1 MHNPSYKMTKYCFLL
16 CLLTLGKDMRAQP
29 ESNPG
34 MAELSEKVIPWEKAL
49 PPYGNGTPTYKQG
62 LNHNFSAYHRG
73 LIDIFAD
80 WIKKSFIPIG
90 GLPQQVKQLTPD
102 GTESIPFVP
111 NGSGVTWNLWVP
123 CYAPDHKRII
133 QAQPASST
141 EVSIYSNVL
150 PGRSAATWL
159 NTDKEYY
166 FTMMYDKYGKM
177 FTDEDRRKEE
187 PRVNDM
193 ISKVGNYMVYFT
205 GERVNVLLMPIK
217 ELPIIQLTKA
227 EVLQKGEECINR
239 AFKNGKLMP
248 FQKDESLETIRQL
261 REKYKN
267 SLNDPAFINNSQL
280 GIYSFSKTNDLFKKE
295 VSVPFM
301 YPVYRFKPEVY
312 EQSKKD
318 KTLWVTVSFPTAT
331 ERSTTLDWGL
341 YKAMTKNFNYAYVYD
356 YFFNPEKVKGKPYQ
370 PLNPISAAATA
381 AENDKKNVQT
391 TQTKTLPEG
400 TLLMEDFSTST
411 SGKMPAGWTSKE
423 NNRGFIIET
432 PAGEKGKWLLF
443 DNSSTLIP
451 SAFKFPTPDNFTL
464 EYDLCSTDFTGR
476 SGRSIELYLVGA
488 PGGGK
493 PQASGEYTSANI
505 TITPGNA
512 DNLAIYPAEAY
523 IRLQL
528 PTKIKYDP
536 ISYTMNPGDYSN
548 KKHVA
553 HVVIKKAGRSLTV
566 SVNGNP
572 LLYQDYYKVDKSQDM
587 LLPENIRFTSMT
599 WSCDNKDETR
609 GKVYITNIKLTKQ

>member
-1 MHNPSYKMTKYCFLL
+1 MAKNHIVTLL
-16 CLLTLGKDMRAQP
+16 ILLTTNIVNAQP

-34 MAELSEKVIPWEKAL
+34 MAELSEKMIPWEKAL
-49 PPYGNGTPTYKQG
+49 PPFGNGVAGYRKG
-62 LNHNFSAYHRG
+62 LNHNFTAYQRG
-73 LIDIFAD
+73 LVDVFAD
-80 WIKKSFIPIG
+80 WIRKSLIPVG
-90 GLPQQVKQLTPD
+90 GVPQLERTLIPD
-102 GTESIPFVP
+102 GEESIPYLP
-111 NGSGVTWNLWVP
+111 YASGMTWNFWVP
-123 CYAPDHKRII
+123 CYGRDRKTII

-141 EVSIYSNVL
+141 EISIHTNVL
-150 PGRSAATWL
+150 PGRSSASWL
-159 NTDKEYY
+159 NTPNEYY
-166 FTMMYDKYGKM
+166 FTARFDKYGKLL
-177 FTDEDRRKEE
+177 DESDRKAEE
-187 PRVNDM
+187 SRVNEM
-193 ISKVGNYMVYFT
+193 ASKIGNYMIYYT
-205 GERVNVLLMPIK
+205 GENVNVLLMPGK
-217 ELPIIQLTKA
+217 ELPIVQLTRA
-227 EVLQKGEECINR
+227 EVLQKGEEAVNR
-239 AFKNGKLMP
+239 AFKNGKMTTSVR
-248 FQKDESLETIRQL
+248 DEALEGIRIL
-261 REKYKN
+261 RDRYKN
-267 SLNDPAFINNSQL
+267 ELNVPAYIRMSQL
-280 GIYSFSKTNDLFKKE
+280 GIYSFSINNDLFKKE
-295 VSVPFM
+295 VSVPYM
-301 YPVYRFKPEVY
+301 YAVYRFKPEVY
-312 EQSKKD
+312 ELSKKD
-318 KTLWVTVSFPTAT
+318 KPLWVWINFQNAT
-331 ERSTTLDWGL
+331 ERSSTLDWGL

-370 PLNPISAAATA
+370 PLNPVSAAAA
-381 AENDKKNVQT
+381 VAENDKKNAQT

-400 TLLMEDFSTST
+400 TLLMEDFSTTT
-411 SGKMPAGWTSKE
+411 SGKMPSGWTSTQ

-432 PAGEKGKWLLF
+432 PAGEKGKWLQF
-443 DNSSTLIP
+443 DNSSDLIP

-464 EYDLCSTDFTGR
+464 EYDLCTTDFTGR
-476 SGRSIELYLVGA
+476 SGRSIELYMVGA
-488 PGGGK
+488 AGGGK